1 MTLIG
6 SRVHIGESGE
16 VFIDSPTPHGQL
28 ARAIEDVAPG
38 LGLLELSTGEGADDV
53 TYVNPAYVSLVQP
66 LHIQEQPP
74 E

>member
-6 SRVHIGESGE
+6 SRVHIGASGE

-28 ARAIEDVAPG
+28 ARAIEYVAPG